1 MKSFDDLFTEVYA
14 MTSAGLIEGLS
25 NRQNFHDADL
35 DDSPQKSLS
44 GLPSESFTTSWQGD
58 LLEMFL
64 RNQLLVAP
72 TMPLLAVLL
81 AITVLHWVPLITT
94 LSWLIG
100 VLGCNAIQL
109 FLCKLYFR
117 RSRTELEQNEWIG
130 MMSASELMQGTFW
143 VLPLFFFW
151 PDANPIQGTFLV
163 AAIMVVNAVRF
174 LVVSN
179 FMPVLI
185 AGTGVMTI
193 GVALRCVSEGGPI
206 YFAMTGLIITLEVF
220 FLFIAR
226 QLQETARDMVI
237 FRKHKDSLIDE
248 LKVER
253 DRAENEKRR
262 AETANHAKSSF
273 LANMSHELRTP
284 LNAILGFSEILEREL
299 FGPLTN
305 NAYKD
310 YAGDIHNS
318 GQYLLGLINDILDIS
333 RIEAGRRDIREEPI
347 HMIEPL
353 RHAQHLLEMNAVKK
367 DMTVEIKVDA
377 GLPKVWGDARAIN
390 QIAINL
396 LANAIK
402 FSPQGGEVVMSA
414 RRMPSGEMQVS
425 IKDNGPGIPA
435 HEIEQA
441 MSAFTRGSLAAKKA
455 IDGAGLGLSIVKGIM
470 ELHGGK
476 IDIHS
481 TVGQGTEVVCTFPS
495 TRLLSGPRGEII
507 AGPNIQSDSQRKLI
521 ALTG

>member
-1 MKSFDDLFTEVYA
+1 
-14 MTSAGLIEGLS
+14 MTTVELVDALS
-25 NRQNFHDADL
+25 SRQNFHESDFEPAAIHV
-35 DDSPQKSLS
+35 SAEQKL
-44 GLPSESFTTSWQGD
+44 LTVKTPWQGD

-64 RNQLLVAP
+64 RNQLRVAP
-72 TMPLLAVLL
+72 TMPLLSILL
-81 AITVLHWVPLITT
+81 AITALHWVPLITAIT
-94 LSWLIG
+94 WLIG

-109 FLCKLYFR
+109 FLCQLYFKR
-117 RSRTELEQNEWIG
+117 PRSEIEQNEWIG

-151 PDANPIQGTFLV
+151 PNSNPLQGTFLV
-163 AAIMVVNAVRF
+163 AAIMAVSAVRF
-174 LVVSN
+174 LVVNN

-237 FRKHKDSLIDE
+237 FRKQKDTLISE
-248 LKVER
+248 LKIER
-253 DRAENEKRR
+253 DRAESEKIK
-262 AETANHAKSSF
+262 AESANHAKSSF

-299 FGPLTN
+299 FGPMTN

-333 RIEAGRRDIREEPI
+333 RIEAGRRDIREEPV

-353 RHAQHLLEMNAVKK
+353 RHAQHLLEMNSVKK
-367 DMTVEIKVDA
+367 DMQVEIKVDA

-402 FSPQGGEVVMSA
+402 FSPKGGEVVMSA
-414 RRMPSGEMQVS
+414 RRSSAGEMLLS

-470 ELHGGK
+470 DLHGGK
-476 IDIHS
+476 IEIKSED
-481 TVGQGTEVVCTFPS
+481 GNGTEIICTFPAS
-495 TRLLSGPRGEII
+495 RLLSGPRGEII